1 MKRQPV
7 KALIIILCI
16 LSGLQEVSYAQYPS
30 RVGTTA
36 ANFLEIG
43 YGTGGNAMGDAYVS
57 VVNDLSAVYWN
68 PAGLARMEYNEA
80 LFLYQPWIV
89 DINTHLVAVGWRLKP
104 IGTLA
109 LGVINVNY
117 GDMEVTSLEFQE
129 GTGEMFSA
137 NDMAVSLSYGR
148 QLTTWFSFGATV
160 KYITSNIWH
169 TDATAFAMDLGVII
183 NTSFFSVTG
192 KRDDGLNIGMSVSNY
207 GTRMKYDGI
216 DLVQPIDILPDES
229 GNFRDVPGQFKLQEW
244 ELPLFFR
251 LGVSYT
257 PFVMN
262 NQVVTFSLDALHPNN
277 NYESV
282 NFGTQYTVMIPGF
295 GDLSLRGGYKAL
307 FMPNSEYGLSLG
319 GGILKYILNNKGIKL
334 DYAFRD
340 IGILG
345 NTHNFSVGMI
355 F

>member
-16 LSGLQEVSYAQYPS
+16 LSGLQEVSYSQYPS

-43 YGTGGNAMGDAYVS
+43 YGTSGNGMGDAYVS
-57 VVNDLSAVYWN
+57 VVKDLSAIYWN
-68 PAGLARMEYNEA
+68 PAGLARMEHNEA

-89 DINTHLVAVGWRLKP
+89 DINTHFVAVGLRLNP

-117 GDMEVTSLEFQE
+117 GDMEVTNLEFQA

-148 QLTTWFSFGATV
+148 ELTTWFSFGATA

-282 NFGTQYTVMIPGF
+282 NFGTQYTTTIPGF

-307 FMPNSEYGLSLG
+307 FIPNSEYGLSLG